1 VSTEKQVFSVAE
13 AGKIL
18 GLSRNT
24 AYKAA
29 KAGDI
34 PTIKIGS
41 KMLVPMESMR
51 RILSGEAPAGKVD
64 A

>member
-1 VSTEKQVFSVAE
+1 MSTEKQVFSVAE